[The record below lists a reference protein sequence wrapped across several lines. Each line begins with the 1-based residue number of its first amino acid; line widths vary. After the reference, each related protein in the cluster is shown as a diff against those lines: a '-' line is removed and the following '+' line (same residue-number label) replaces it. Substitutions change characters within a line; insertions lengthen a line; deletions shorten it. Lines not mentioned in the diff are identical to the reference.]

1 MKRTAYKTLIPAL
14 ILGLSGTAM
23 AQTAAP
29 QKAAPTPQ
37 ANNIEQGI
45 DAMFKSLDKDK
56 NNQLSFEEFKQ
67 GVVAERRQAMILQ
80 RLNGIFR
87 AADANKNGALE
98 SAEFNT
104 LPAVKQATGV
114 KPRFSDYDANKDQK
128 LSFRE
133 YLDFVGKMSSAPAP
147 KK

>member
-1 MKRTAYKTLIPAL
+1 MKRTTQTTLTAAL
-14 ILGLSGTAM
+14 FLGLSGAVL
-23 AQTAAP
+23 AQSTPAKNAAP
-29 QKAAPTPQ
+29 APQ

-45 DAMFKSLDKDK
+45 DAMFKNLDKDK
-56 NNQLSFEEFKQ
+56 NNQLSYEEFKQ
-67 GVVAERRQAMILQ
+67 GVVAERRQAMVLQ

-87 AADANKNGALE
+87 SADANKNGALE
-98 SAEFNT
+98 STEFNT

-133 YLDFVGKMSSAPAP
+133 YLDFVGKMSTAPAP